1 MRGWGSKKWPRERPK
16 GVVGMPSVTA
26 VINGSSSKMLAGV
39 WQPKGGY
46 LKPGSFKLEAI
57 DDKGI
62 VDSEEN
68 VSPGIVGLAVDYL
81 SRVAKG
87 ATPREA
93 FIVAYR
99 GARLLDTRN
108 RNNHHEKVALDLLD
122 KVTGLDDA
130 SITAACKLSNYDSV
144 MRAAAGIEF
153 PFKDID
159 EIEPDTHTAD
169 NIRRMVGRCAAFDE
183 RFGSPTKQCMTFN
196 GGYTDTMTNGDGDFM
211 TADTLWDMKT
221 NKTRPT
227 PRHTLQIACY
237 LLLGLHSDD
246 KKDYEGVGQIGIFN
260 PRRDEVYTLPLRS
273 IGDEALHQ
281 IELNVI
287 GYKES
292 ETIFKGSKPT
302 DPVFSFRKPTKEDL
316 DKLAKIMQGY
326 SVYLANM
333 ASGDMPRFVYAP
345 DAAYAQVNWAARL
358 RGAGLVAIAGEL
370 EGASAAMRGAQDDED
385 GRAVDM
391 DAAATLLQASDE
403 LAGAR

>member
-1 MRGWGSKKWPRERPK
+1 
-16 GVVGMPSVTA
+16 MPSVTA

-46 LKPGSFKLEAI
+46 LKLGSFKLEAI
-57 DDKGI
+57 DGKGI
-62 VDSEEN
+62 VNSEEN

-81 SRVAKG
+81 SRVAQG
-87 ATPREA
+87 ATPSEA
-93 FIVAYR
+93 FIVACH
-99 GARLLDTRN
+99 GAWRLDTMN
-108 RNNHHEKVALDLLD
+108 KNNHHEEVVLDLLD
-122 KVTGLDDA
+122 RVTGLDDA

-144 MRAAAGIEF
+144 TRAAAGIAF

-159 EIEPDTHTAD
+159 EIEPDAHTAG
-169 NIRRMVGRCAAFDE
+169 NIRRMVDRCAAFDE
-183 RFGSPTKQCMTFN
+183 RFGSPTKQCLTFQ
-196 GGYTDTMTNGDGDFM
+196 GGFTDTMTNGDGDFM

-237 LLLGLHSDD
+237 LVLGLHSDD

-326 SVYLANM
+326 SVNLTNM
-333 ASGDMPRFVYAP
+333 ASSSAPRLDYARE
-345 DAAYAQVNWAARL
+345 AAYAQVNWAARL
-358 RGAGLVAIAGEL
+358 RAAGLVAIAGEL
-370 EGASAAMRGAQDDED
+370 EGAAAAMRGAQDDEE
-385 GRAVDM
+385 GRAADM
-391 DAAATLLQASDE
+391 KAAETLLQVSGE
-403 LAGAR
+403 LGLAR

>member
-1 MRGWGSKKWPRERPK
+1 
-16 GVVGMPSVTA
+16 MPSVTA

-46 LKPGSFKLEAI
+46 LKLGSFKLEAI
-57 DDKGI
+57 DGKGI

-81 SRVAKG
+81 SRVAQG

-99 GARLLDTRN
+99 GARLLDTMN
-108 RNNHHEKVALDLLD
+108 RNNHHEKVALDLID
-122 KVTGLDDA
+122 AVTGLDDA
-130 SITAACKLSNYDSV
+130 SISAACKLSNYDSV

-153 PFKDID
+153 PLRDIG
-159 EIEPDTHTAD
+159 EIEPDAHTAD

-183 RFGSPTKQCMTFN
+183 SFGSPTKQCLTFH
-196 GGYTDTMTNGDGDFM
+196 GGFTDMMTNGDGDFM

-221 NKTRPT
+221 NKTKPT

-237 LLLGLHSDD
+237 LILGLHSDD
-246 KKDYEGVGQIGIFN
+246 KNDYEGVAHVGIFN

-281 IELNVI
+281 IERNVI
-287 GYKES
+287 GYRES

-302 DPVFSFRKPTKEDL
+302 DPVFSFRKPTKKDL
-316 DKLAKIMQGY
+316 DRLAKIMQEY
-326 SVYLANM
+326 SAYLADM
-333 ASGDMPRFVYAP
+333 VSSGVPRHVYAP

-358 RGAGLVAIAGEL
+358 RGAGLIAIAGEL
-370 EGASAAMRGAQDDED
+370 EGAAAAMRGAQDGKD
-385 GRAVDM
+385 GRAADM
-391 DAAATLLQASDE
+391 KAAETLLQVSGE
-403 LAGAR
+403 LDLAR

>member
-1 MRGWGSKKWPRERPK
+1 
-16 GVVGMPSVTA
+16 MPSVTA

-46 LKPGSFKLEAI
+46 LKLGSFKLEAI
-57 DDKGI
+57 DGKGI

-81 SRVAKG
+81 SRVAQG

-99 GARLLDTRN
+99 GARLLDTMN
-108 RNNHHEKVALDLLD
+108 RNNHHEKVSLDLLD

-130 SITAACKLSNYDSV
+130 SIAAACKLSNYDSV
-144 MRAAAGIEF
+144 MRAAAGIDF
-153 PFKDID
+153 PLRGI
-159 EIEPDTHTAD
+159 
-169 NIRRMVGRCAAFDE
+169 DE
-183 RFGSPTKQCMTFN
+183 RFGSPTKQCLTFH

-227 PRHTLQIACY
+227 SRHTLQIACY
-237 LLLGLHSDD
+237 LLLGLHSHD
-246 KKDYEGVGQIGIFN
+246 KKDYESVAQVGIFN

-281 IELNVI
+281 IERNVI
-287 GYKES
+287 GYRES
-292 ETIFKGSKPT
+292 ETIFKGSKPR
-302 DPVFSFRKPTKEDL
+302 DPVFSFRKPTKEDI

-326 SVYLANM
+326 SAYLADM
-333 ASGDMPRFVYAP
+333 ASSGVPRHVYTT
-345 DAAYAQVNWAARL
+345 DAAYTQVNWAARL

-370 EGASAAMRGAQDDED
+370 EGAAAAMRGAQDDEE
-385 GRAVDM
+385 GRAADM
-391 DAAATLLQASDE
+391 KAVETLLQVSGE
-403 LAGAR
+403 LTGER